1 MAMVVGVDSQGLLLS
16 PPLTCVFWKGGL
28 DGGVWQSKDRWGVRL
43 RSAMFGVVQRGN
55 VRVAVATCNFLK
67 RYPEP
72 HGQVTAYNRSP
83 VH

>member
-1 MAMVVGVDSQGLLLS
+1 MRKHGSTPCRRDEYVTPAAIRHPGAARGPFVGGHQPGLVV
-16 PPLTCVFWKGGL
+16 
-28 DGGVWQSKDRWGVRL
+28 
-43 RSAMFGVVQRGN
+43 
-55 VRVAVATCNFLK
+55 K

>member
-1 MAMVVGVDSQGLLLS
+1 MSVASASLYRGSATWTGLQN
-16 PPLTCVFWKGGL
+16 CIVIHC
-28 DGGVWQSKDRWGVRL
+28 QSIPSL
-43 RSAMFGVVQRGN
+43 
-55 VRVAVATCNFLK
+55 LK

>member
-1 MAMVVGVDSQGLLLS
+1 MRFLLVRGRLGRLMVGLVCVGSIALLPVVVLPHVVYAAGMS
-16 PPLTCVFWKGGL
+16 VSVLV
-28 DGGVWQSKDRWGVRL
+28 S
-43 RSAMFGVVQRGN
+43 GVV
-55 VRVAVATCNFLK
+55 VCPSVVLLK

>member
-1 MAMVVGVDSQGLLLS
+1 MPEIAWGGAIFVV
-16 PPLTCVFWKGGL
+16 
-28 DGGVWQSKDRWGVRL
+28 
-43 RSAMFGVVQRGN
+43 
-55 VRVAVATCNFLK
+55 K

>member
-1 MAMVVGVDSQGLLLS
+1 MTEVCYEGTYFGAQHILNPANRSSWAWHTVTAMLA
-16 PPLTCVFWKGGL
+16 
-28 DGGVWQSKDRWGVRL
+28 VWDYPKSWAHL
-43 RSAMFGVVQRGN
+43 
-55 VRVAVATCNFLK
+55 ATLPFPKPEELGDAQKILK

>member
-1 MAMVVGVDSQGLLLS
+1 MLVVPRLQTLMVGA
-16 PPLTCVFWKGGL
+16 
-28 DGGVWQSKDRWGVRL
+28 DGDGMEGYV
-43 RSAMFGVVQRGN
+43 
-55 VRVAVATCNFLK
+55 LK

>member
-1 MAMVVGVDSQGLLLS
+1 MHLRIMALAMV
-16 PPLTCVFWKGGL
+16 LT
-28 DGGVWQSKDRWGVRL
+28 
-43 RSAMFGVVQRGN
+43 AMLMQTN
-55 VRVAVATCNFLK
+55 QLITK

>member
-1 MAMVVGVDSQGLLLS
+1 MLLESRTIGVVPKAPKEPSNGAHKGTKGSMG
-16 PPLTCVFWKGGL
+16 KGGKGIPGCIVL
-28 DGGVWQSKDRWGVRL
+28 GSTV
-43 RSAMFGVVQRGN
+43 GN
-55 VRVAVATCNFLK
+55 KGIPPIDILK

>member
-1 MAMVVGVDSQGLLLS
+1 MAVEPDSSLGRCLSQGARGKAELE
-16 PPLTCVFWKGGL
+16 
-28 DGGVWQSKDRWGVRL
+28 L
-43 RSAMFGVVQRGN
+43 RGPKVPGDAL
-55 VRVAVATCNFLK
+55 LK

>member
-1 MAMVVGVDSQGLLLS
+1 MCMLSKKEGRIEEMLDAVGLEAE
-16 PPLTCVFWKGGL
+16 KE
-28 DGGVWQSKDRWGVRL
+28 
-43 RSAMFGVVQRGN
+43 RGI
-55 VRVAVATCNFLK
+55 LK

>member
-1 MAMVVGVDSQGLLLS
+1 MCRKDTAQNSVRGVSKGDTELLR
-16 PPLTCVFWKGGL
+16 GGL
-28 DGGVWQSKDRWGVRL
+28 
-43 RSAMFGVVQRGN
+43 
-55 VRVAVATCNFLK
+55 LK

>member
-1 MAMVVGVDSQGLLLS
+1 MGRGLLPVPLCALLLHAS
-16 PPLTCVFWKGGL
+16 VGSREQAQPPLPL
-28 DGGVWQSKDRWGVRL
+28 
-43 RSAMFGVVQRGN
+43 
-55 VRVAVATCNFLK
+55 LK

>member
-1 MAMVVGVDSQGLLLS
+1 MCTPD
-16 PPLTCVFWKGGL
+16 
-28 DGGVWQSKDRWGVRL
+28 WGCSGEHAYWRRMLV
-43 RSAMFGVVQRGN
+43 
-55 VRVAVATCNFLK
+55 K